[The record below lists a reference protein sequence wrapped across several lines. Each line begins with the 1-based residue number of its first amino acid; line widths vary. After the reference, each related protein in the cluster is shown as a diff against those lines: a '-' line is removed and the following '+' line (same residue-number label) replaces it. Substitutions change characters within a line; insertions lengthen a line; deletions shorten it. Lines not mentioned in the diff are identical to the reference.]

1 MEVLCMRQPFPN
13 YRWVSRVDID
23 TINFL
28 EQFCVRGED
37 EIRLTLQEAPTR
49 ETRSD
54 NNTGTPCPTL
64 SENRVGFFLTSPV
77 NHVEPKLQETEPG
90 KLQSAITVKLR
101 YLELSSSQR
110 NQKKS
115 SWSRCLTV
123 NDWKMGSWRYQTSR
137 YLNVLSQV
145 NRWNFIK
152 RVKLV
157 TSQELSMI
165 ERSFRSTR
173 LYFAFLWISS
183 WL

>member
-1 MEVLCMRQPFPN
+1 MRQPFPN

-77 NHVEPKLQETEPG
+77 NHVEQKLQETG
-90 KLQSAITVKLR
+90 DLVNSSLQLRLNSAIW
-101 YLELSSSQR
+101 SSQALKGT
-110 NQKKS
+110 KK
-115 SWSRCLTV
+115 
-123 NDWKMGSWRYQTSR
+123 K
-137 YLNVLSQV
+137 VLDRDV
-145 NRWNFIK
+145 
-152 RVKLV
+152 
-157 TSQELSMI
+157 
-165 ERSFRSTR
+165 
-173 LYFAFLWISS
+173 
-183 WL
+183 